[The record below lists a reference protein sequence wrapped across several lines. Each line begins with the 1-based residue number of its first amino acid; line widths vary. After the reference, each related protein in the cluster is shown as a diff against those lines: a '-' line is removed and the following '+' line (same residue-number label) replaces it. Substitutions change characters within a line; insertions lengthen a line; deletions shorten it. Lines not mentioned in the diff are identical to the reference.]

1 MKIGIIGSSGFIG
14 SNLNLYLKDINKYK
28 VYCFSSYKKYKK
40 NWIKQILKEIK
51 LFKPDLLINCAA
63 DQNPNDNEKAIIDL
77 LNSNLKA
84 NIFFLNEAVKNNNF
98 KGYISF
104 GTKWEYNENRI
115 FSPLNF
121 YAAVKHAN
129 DSFLKYY
136 AIKKKITTISL
147 KIFETYGKNDRR
159 KRILNLLLN
168 NYRKEKK
175 LRITPGNQFL
185 DYVNILEICELIKL
199 ICDDII
205 KKRLKGFNTY
215 TVSSKKPIKLKLL
228 IKKLNNILN
237 KKLKV
242 KFGGRKYR
250 KNEAMKPIKKFNNYP
265 GWKPKLNLIKELK
278 KIFDEKKRK

>member
-1 MKIGIIGSSGFIG
+1 
-14 SNLNLYLKDINKYK
+14 
-28 VYCFSSYKKYKK
+28 
-40 NWIKQILKEIK
+40 
-51 LFKPDLLINCAA
+51 
-63 DQNPNDNEKAIIDL
+63 
-77 LNSNLKA
+77 LKA
-84 NIFFLNEAVKNNNF
+84 NIFFLNQAVKNNNF

-147 KIFETYGKNDRR
+147 KIFETYGKHDKR
-159 KRILNLLLN
+159 KRILNLLLK

-199 ICDDII
+199 ICDDIF

-228 IKKLNNILN
+228 VKKLNNILN